1 MKYEDLFSL
10 KNEKLKTLECRLLQT
25 LLGALRVRCFN

>member
-10 KNEKLKTLECRLLQT
+10 KNNEKIFKTVSAAGEF
-25 LLGALRVRCFN
+25 GSLRV